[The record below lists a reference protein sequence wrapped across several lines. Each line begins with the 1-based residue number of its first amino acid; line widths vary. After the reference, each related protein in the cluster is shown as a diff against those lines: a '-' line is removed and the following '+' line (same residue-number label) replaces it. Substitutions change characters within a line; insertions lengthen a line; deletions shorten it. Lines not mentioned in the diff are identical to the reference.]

1 MSEILWPQL
10 QDRELNRKPDTE
22 KHAVFK
28 WKQSLS
34 QLQDDCKAEIKLK
47 WLKIQLK
54 SVWKAQINS
63 ALR

>member
-22 KHAVFK
+22 KHTVFK

-34 QLQDDCKAEIKLK
+34 QLQYDCKAEIKLK
-47 WLKIQLK
+47 
-54 SVWKAQINS
+54 
-63 ALR
+63 